1 MEEEKRPKSLPS
13 SLRERTRYLAFHV
26 ISEQNIFLQDL
37 INTIWHSILNFMGEM
52 GTSKANIK
60 VIRDAYDEKR
70 QMGIL
75 RCSHDDVEQVR
86 AALALVQRTGDAR
99 VIFRVLGISG
109 SIKATKMKFFGES
122 RLNEFIE

>member
-1 MEEEKRPKSLPS
+1 MEEEKRPKILPP
-13 SLRERTRYLAFHV
+13 SLRGRTRYLAFQI
-26 ISEQNIFLQDL
+26 ISEQNILLQDL
-37 INTIWHSILNFMGEM
+37 INTIWHSILNFIGEM

-60 VIRDAYDEKR
+60 VIRDAYDVKR

-75 RCSHDDVEQVR
+75 RCSHDDVEQIR
-86 AALALVQRTGDAR
+86 ASLALIQRIGDAR

>member
-1 MEEEKRPKSLPS
+1 MDEEKRPKLLPP
-13 SLRERTRYLAFHV
+13 SLRGRTRYLAFHV

-37 INTIWHSILNFMGEM
+37 INTIWHSILNFIGEM

-60 VIRDAYDEKR
+60 VIKDAYDEKR

-86 AALALVQRTGDAR
+86 AALALIQRTGDVR